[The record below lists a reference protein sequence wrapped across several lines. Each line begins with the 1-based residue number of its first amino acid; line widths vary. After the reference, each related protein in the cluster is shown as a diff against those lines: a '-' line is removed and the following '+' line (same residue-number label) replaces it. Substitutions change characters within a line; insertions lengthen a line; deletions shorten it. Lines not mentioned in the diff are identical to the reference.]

1 MSIRLLRPVLAV
13 VLLVLAIMQLRAG
26 HPLAAAVDLLFAM
39 VAGLLTL
46 EMRPGAPRTP
56 RGFIVGLVVVG
67 IVLWIV
73 TLVTRLR

>member
-1 MSIRLLRPVLAV
+1 MSLRLLRPVLAV

-26 HPLAAAVDLLFAM
+26 NPLAAAVDLLFAM

-46 EMRPGAPRTP
+46 EMRPGARRTP
-56 RGFIVGLVVVG
+56 RGFIVGLVAVG
-67 IVLWIV
+67 IVLWIA